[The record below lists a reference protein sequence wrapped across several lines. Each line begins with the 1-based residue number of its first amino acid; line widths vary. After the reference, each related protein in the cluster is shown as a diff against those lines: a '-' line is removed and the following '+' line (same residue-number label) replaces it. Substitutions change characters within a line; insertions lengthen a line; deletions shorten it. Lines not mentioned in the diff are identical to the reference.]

1 MSIPAHLWLADE
13 NNSPLIGEC
22 LMPTRL
28 GSTELKSFNHSVWI
42 PTDHNTGKL
51 TGTRLHVPIK
61 FEKEIDRLTPY
72 LFRGVCKGRIFKE
85 AIIKMYR
92 INEAGIE
99 VEYFNIKLESVKITR
114 ISPVLFPLG
123 FAGRHMEEVEI
134 RYESIEWKYCDG
146 NIMFK
151 DTWNERV
158 VA

>member
-1 MSIPAHLWLADE
+1 M
-13 NNSPLIGEC
+13 
-22 LMPTRL
+22 
-28 GSTELKSFNHSVWI
+28 
-42 PTDHNTGKL
+42 
-51 TGTRLHVPIK
+51 
-61 FEKEIDRLTPY
+61 
-72 LFRGVCKGRIFKE
+72 IFKE

-92 INEAGIE
+92 INDAGIE
-99 VEYFNIKLESVKITR
+99 VEYFNIKLENVKITR

-123 FAGRHMEEVEI
+123 FAGRHTEEVEI